1 MNEISI
7 AINLPTI
14 ILLSIMLLV
23 MGVCLFLI
31 GYFLG
36 KQINSGVSYRVE
48 NKPISF
54 FDNKINK
61 PNKIVID
68 DKTHVA
74 EINTDNLEKKYDSLG
89 DIKKSD
95 ENISSSIN
103 KLKNMKRSP

>member
-1 MNEISI
+1 MSEISI
-7 AINLPTI
+7 SINLPTI

-23 MGVCLFLI
+23 MGACLFLI

-36 KQINSGVSYRVE
+36 KQIHYGVSYRID
-48 NKPISF
+48 NKPIGF
-54 FDNKINK
+54 FDNKISK

-68 DKTHVA
+68 DKTHVS
-74 EINTDNLEKKYDSLG
+74 EINTDNLEKKYDTLG

-103 KLKNMKRSP
+103 KLKSMKK